1 MKKYLATLVVAVA
14 LTQVTS
20 ASVSLNFGLGAM
32 YAGTTTNSSYFSAG
46 GLINLLAVTNG
57 QTWATLPAFLGYTNI
72 NHMFANT
79 TSGFAPTGTVLLG
92 KLGNDNSGGSGVT
105 GGSFTN
111 LNLTAGYE
119 LMAVAYSALTTNSAT
134 PGNGTAGFF
143 FRSATTNEFS
153 IAWVMPA
160 DGATYDLTGYTTN
173 AGGFAPNDQFT
184 SGTGA
189 AGGNGFTTVPEP
201 STYALLAMS
210 ALGLGGYVVRRRNRS

>member
-1 MKKYLATLVVAVA
+1 MKKILASLAVAAA
-14 LTQVTS
+14 LTQVGS
-20 ASVSLNFGLGAM
+20 ASVIINFGLGTM
-32 YAGTTTNSSYFSAG
+32 YSSTNTSSFFASG

-92 KLGNDNSGGSGVT
+92 KIGNDDSGGSGVT
-105 GGSFTN
+105 GGSYEFT
-111 LNLTAGYE
+111 LTAGYE
-119 LMAVAYSALTTNSAT
+119 LMTVGYSSLTTNSVS
-134 PGNGTAGFF
+134 PGNSTAGFF
-143 FRSATTNEFS
+143 FRSATAPAGS
-153 IAWVMPA
+153 DIAWVVPS
-160 DGATYDLTGYTTN
+160 DGSVVNMAAYTLDQS
-173 AGGFAPNDQFT
+173 GDQPNNQFT